1 MAVVGRVRHVE
12 GTIGAEGEPV
22 GEVELRLVR
31 GRIRGRCR
39 GRVAVRVRTRARAR
53 VRTSTRSSS

>member
-1 MAVVGRVRHVE
+1 MAVVGRVRHVK
-12 GTIGAEGEPV
+12 GAIRAQGEPV